1 MSSRYGGPR
10 MRIVLG
16 AATALAAASGMVGTT
31 GAGTAA
37 AQPLTRTFGYTCSS
51 PLIGDQPITAEIDAD
66 IPDSVTVGAPGKT
79 ITVNAVATVGASFTH
94 WLAMAGMK
102 TLEGTVD
109 ATAHVAAPQDDFDVT
124 VPFRMDKTSVP
135 ASGPFK
141 VTATAS
147 APTPTFSQPGK
158 VTITAGDLTL
168 HLLAKNATGSQWL
181 AADAPC
187 TLNADSSNVVKSFD
201 ITRASSGSSA
211 APGPA
216 TGSGSS
222 AASSPATGSA
232 ASTPPRTAAGSG
244 PAAPRPTTGSKIAAV
259 PKPTT
264 SQGAGPTK
272 DSATTPG
279 NPNSRASSTTAVT
292 NSTRA
297 TPRSTK
303 STTAGKPSAAGQ
315 DTRDLFLL
323 AVGMLVACAAAFC
336 LGTRLKNHRR
346 TGDDTGEQR
355 YIDPE
360 HGLLIEEVK
369 GGRPVVSRHRKDLSA
384 AAPQRRE
391 CGGRATS
398 RGSTGRKVTDS
409 GNPLMARR
417 VLHQAGH
424 QGVGVRA
431 CGGADLDSQ
440 LPGLLQGEDAD
451 DVIDKKPSTGYVRQ
465 G

>member
-10 MRIVLG
+10 MKIVLG
-16 AATALAAASGMVGTT
+16 AATALAAASGMVGTI

-51 PLIGDQPITAEIDAD
+51 PLIGDQPIAAEIDTD

-79 ITVNAVATVGASFTH
+79 ITVNAVATVGASFTQ

-109 ATAHVAAPQDDFDVT
+109 ATAHVAAPQDDFNVI
-124 VPFRMDKTSVP
+124 VPFHMDKTSVP

-147 APTPTFSQPGK
+147 ATTPTFSQPGK
-158 VTITAGDLTL
+158 GTITAGNLTL

-216 TGSGSS
+216 TGSV
-222 AASSPATGSA
+222 
-232 ASTPPRTAAGSG
+232 ASTPPRTATGSG
-244 PAAPRPTTGSKIAAV
+244 SAAPRPTTGSMIAAV

-264 SQGAGPTK
+264 SEGTEPTK
-272 DSATTPG
+272 DSAATSG

-303 STTAGKPSAAGQ
+303 STIAVKPSAAGQ
-315 DTRDLFLL
+315 DTRDLILL
-323 AVGMLVACAAAFC
+323 AVGMLVACAAAFY

-346 TGDDTGEQR
+346 TGDGTREQR
-355 YIDPE
+355 YIDPK
-360 HGLLIEEVK
+360 HGLLIEELTGERLDV
-369 GGRPVVSRHRKDLSA
+369 GRHRKDLNP

-398 RGSTGRKVTDS
+398 RGSKGQKVTDS
-409 GNPLMARR
+409 GSPLMARR

-424 QGVGVRA
+424 QGAGARA
-431 CGGADLDSQ
+431 CGGADLNGQ
-440 LPGLLQGEDAD
+440 LPGWLQGEDSD
-451 DVIDKKPSTGYVRQ
+451 DVIDKKPSTGYARQ
-465 G
+465 A